1 MKSKA
6 PSKTGDNFK
15 LPPHEFRYSDAAGV
29 IGIHLDD
36 HSDFNRLAAGIA
48 NFDTSRFEAI
58 ALKVYISN
66 QPVVTIYAIDLDR
79 RKQNPDNP
87 KIPVHK
93 FKKEMSLDDLFF
105 HLKHVNFTVTS
116 GEVDIEAME
125 VINK

>member
-1 MKSKA
+1 M
-6 PSKTGDNFK
+6 
-15 LPPHEFRYSDAAGV
+15 PPHEFRYSEAAGV

-36 HSDFNRLAAGIA
+36 QTDFKNLAAEIA
-48 NFDTSRFEAI
+48 GYDMNRFEAL
-58 ALKVYISN
+58 ALKVYISA

-79 RKQNPDNP
+79 RRRDPQNP

-93 FKKEMSLDDLFF
+93 FKKEMSLDDLFY

-116 GEVDIEAME
+116 GDLDIEDME

>member
-1 MKSKA
+1 MKGKSTSRA
-6 PSKTGDNFK
+6 GEDFK
-15 LPPHEFRYSDAAGV
+15 LPPHEFRYNEAAGV

-36 HSDFNRLAAGIA
+36 NKDFNKLASEIAG
-48 NFDTSRFEAI
+48 FDTSRFEAI

-66 QPVVTIYAIDLDR
+66 QPVVTIYAVDLERR
-79 RKQNPDNP
+79 RKHPDNP

-93 FKKEMSLDDLFF
+93 FKKEMSLDDLFY

-116 GEVDIEAME
+116 GDIDIEDME